1 MGLKQVLAP
10 HDPVDGDSPVPI
22 AALQER
28 IEKELQENPVLEV
41 KDTSPIDQPE
51 NGESLENEAAADA
64 AAAVVA
70 SDDKF
75 NLTRSLTTTPR
86 IPVQSWNSNDSRRW
100 IATGMALQRGR
111 ASSQS
116 SALTNS
122 ATASSTRCKTLLS
135 GRNHYRITWPKNSRT
150 VIFRGTIGP
159 LALHVISFID
169 RIGYVGRRNE
179 KDDFLPVSL
188 LEIASTFDPPTTPE
202 CVERVLHIVQHL
214 DPPGVGARDLR
225 ECLLLQIEDE
235 TPQRDLVRKII
246 LEHLEDV
253 AHNRLPVIQ
262 KKTGADLEHI
272 REALEVLKHLNPKPG
287 NQFSS
292 EGTRYVTPDV
302 IIEKNE
308 DGEYD
313 IRLTDDWAPRLRI
326 PKHHYLMYKNRDTDP
341 ATREYLKKKL
351 QSAEWLKD
359 AIEQR
364 RNTLERVTRA
374 IVAKQKPF
382 LDQGPEA
389 IEPLKMQQIADQVGV
404 HVTTVSRA
412 VDDKW
417 VMTPRGVF
425 PLKRFFVGAATNK
438 ETGEMIPWEK
448 VKSALMDMVNHEDKN
463 NPLSDEELESKL
475 QATGFPVKRRT
486 VTKYRKLLSIP
497 SSRGA
502 ELGHGYVSRTV
513 GAVICERSMAVSKL
527 SPRSSPRPCPRS
539 HLSASAVD
547 AGSPGRGSSHTSR
560 NSSGCSIRWQRIRFA
575 GQDFVADRCQAF
587 AEHFAD
593 MYG

>member
-1 MGLKQVLAP
+1 MKMGMDLSARQTMGLRQVLAP
-10 HDPVDGDSPVPI
+10 RMIQSMEILQLPI

-28 IEKELQENPVLEV
+28 IEKELQENPVLEL
-41 KDTSPIDQPE
+41 KDQGPIDQPDTADTAE
-51 NGESLENEAAADA
+51 AEAVAAEIRPDANDFNPDSVLKHDATDPGAELEFKRLEALDRDWDGAFNEEEHRP
-64 AAAVVA
+64 
-70 SDDKF
+70 S
-75 NLTRSLTTTPR
+75 
-86 IPVQSWNSNDSRRW
+86 
-100 IATGMALQRGR
+100 R
-111 ASSQS
+111 ASLDELGDRKLDAMQNIIERPQS
-116 SALTNS
+116 LQDHLAEQLMDFEGNADDRAL
-122 ATASSTRCKTLLS
+122 AM
-135 GRNHYRITWPKNSRT
+135 HI
-150 VIFRGTIGP
+150 
-159 LALHVISFID
+159 ISFVD
-169 RIGYVGRRNE
+169 RIGYIGRRNE

-188 LEIASTFDPPTTPE
+188 LEIASSFEPPTTE
-202 CVERVLHIVQHL
+202 ERVERVLHLVQHL
-214 DPPGVGARDLR
+214 DPPGVAARDLR
-225 ECLLLQIEDE
+225 ECLMLQVDDD
-235 TPQRDLVRKII
+235 TPQRDLVRRII
-246 LEHLEDV
+246 VDHLEDV

-262 KKTGADLEHI
+262 KKTGAEQDAI

-308 DGEYD
+308 DEGYD
-313 IRLTDDWAPRLRI
+313 IRLTDDWAPRLNI
-326 PKHHYLMYKNRDTDP
+326 PRKHYLMYKNRDTDP

-374 IVAKQKPF
+374 IVRKQKAF
-382 LDQGPEA
+382 LDLGPEH
-389 IEPLKMQQIADQVGV
+389 IEPLKMQQIADEVGV

-417 VMTPRGVF
+417 VMTSRGVF

-448 VKSALMDMVNHEDKN
+448 VKSALLEMVNHEDKN

-497 SSRGA
+497 SSR
-502 ELGHGYVSRTV
+502 
-513 GAVICERSMAVSKL
+513 ERKEWVTA
-527 SPRSSPRPCPRS
+527 
-539 HLSASAVD
+539 
-547 AGSPGRGSSHTSR
+547 
-560 NSSGCSIRWQRIRFA
+560 
-575 GQDFVADRCQAF
+575 
-587 AEHFAD
+587 
-593 MYG
+593 